1 LNNNYICIKFAVSS
15 DLSDILI
22 ALVGEMP
29 FDTFEE
35 TPTGVNAYIKAND
48 FTQEVENEIIG
59 LKKTL
64 DFTYE
69 KEEIEAQNWNLLWE
83 SNFHPIVIDD
93 FCGIRADFHE
103 PVQQVA
109 YEIVLN
115 PNMAFGT
122 GHHETTHMMIQT
134 MRDMDFQEKRVF
146 DFGCGTGILAIMA
159 GKLGATELLGVDN
172 EYPAYES
179 TLENAVKNGVPQIR
193 CIFGTMASV
202 EEGNFDVILAN
213 INRNII
219 VNALDTLHEKL
230 NDGGYILLSGFLKE
244 DEVFM
249 INAIETKGFSY
260 ISTKQRENWV
270 CIKARK

>member
-1 LNNNYICIKFAVSS
+1 LNNNYICIKFAVATE
-15 DLSDILI
+15 LSDVLI
-22 ALVGEMP
+22 ALVAEMP

-35 TPTGVNAYIKAND
+35 TATGVNAYIKAND
-48 FTQEVENEIIG
+48 FSQEVENEIVA
-59 LKKTL
+59 LKEMIE
-64 DFTYE
+64 FTYE

-103 PVQQVA
+103 PVQQVEH
-109 YEIVLN
+109 EIVLN

-134 MRDMDFQEKRVF
+134 MRDLDFKGKRVF

-172 EYPAYES
+172 EFPAYES

-193 CIFGTMASV
+193 CIFGTMAAV
-202 EEGNFDVILAN
+202 EEGNFGVILAN

-219 VNALDTLHEKL
+219 VNALDALYDKL
-230 NDGGYILLSGFLKE
+230 NEGGYILMSGFLKE

-249 INAIETKGFSY
+249 INAIETKGFTY
-260 ISTKQRENWV
+260 LSTKQRENWV
-270 CIKARK
+270 CIKAHR